1 MDVEFPAFGRLM
13 RTMLYN
19 RVILIA
25 TLILSFACAVLF
37 IGDGVLWASH
47 IQTEPAHRP
56 PPYHGANTMPKVDD
70 ETLKQRFEQA
80 KEAWDER
87 QKENRARKRREK
99 AQADARR
106 RTLIGD
112 MVLDHVQTNPH
123 EHDRLMTPPG
133 RLPEGPQR
141 PRPVRPAG
149 PDRGAHSRRPDRP
162 LIRRRSVP
170 SIAPVSGLPSAPIFR
185 HNSAV
190 HSPCCVRVVPPP
202 TQQGHIPMLYGDLPP

>member
-47 IQTEPAHRP
+47 IQTETAYRP
-56 PPYHGANTMPKVDD
+56 PPYDGANTMPKVDD

-123 EHDRLMTPPG
+123 EHDRLMT
-133 RLPEGPQR
+133 RLDGYLKDPK
-141 PRPVRPAG
+141 
-149 PDRGAHSRRPDRP
+149 DRA
-162 LIRRRSVP
+162 L
-170 SIAPVSGLPSAPIFR
+170 F
-185 HNSAV
+185 
-190 HSPCCVRVVPPP
+190 
-202 TQQGHIPMLYGDLPP
+202 DLPARTEAPTPAAPTGPSSAADPSRP